1 MIELTMT
8 VIATGNTGTGHKKY
22 IYLRSIKQ
30 EINFSCYDCRYRKF
44 KAQAR
49 SYLTSTPAT
58 CSSFHLTANVSNS
71 LQKFY
76 RVRVTNK
83 VLRARRVYVSK
94 NRQTCCENKK
104 KKHNKKR
111 ERTRGKRD
119 SGVRFRES

>member
-71 LQKFY
+71 LKNFIESGSRTKSY
-76 RVRVTNK
+76 EREEFMCLKIVKRVVKT
-83 VLRARRVYVSK
+83 
-94 NRQTCCENKK
+94 K

-119 SGVRFRES
+119 SGIRLRES

>member
-49 SYLTSTPAT
+49 SYLTSTPAI

-71 LQKFY
+71 F
-76 RVRVTNK
+76 RVTNK

-104 KKHNKKR
+104 KNITKNVR
-111 ERTRGKRD
+111 EQEANVTA
-119 SGVRFRES
+119 V

>member
-58 CSSFHLTANVSNS
+58 CSSFYLTANVSNS
-71 LQKFY
+71 LQKFIESGSRTREEFMCLKIVK
-76 RVRVTNK
+76 RVVKT
-83 VLRARRVYVSK
+83 
-94 NRQTCCENKK
+94 K